1 MKQEIKPA
9 TGRLGVLVVGVGG
22 AVATT
27 MIVGTLASR
36 KGLAKPI
43 GSITQLATMRMEN
56 NEEKLIKDIVPLTNL
71 EDIVFGGWD
80 IFPDNAYEAAMY
92 AEVLKEKDLNGV
104 KEELEAIKPM
114 PAAFDHNWA
123 KRLNGTHVKKAATR
137 WEMVEQLR
145 QDIRDFKAANNCE
158 RVVVLWAASTE
169 IKPATGRLGVLVV
182 GVGGAVATTMIV
194 GTLAS
199 RKGLA
204 KPIGSI
210 TQLATMRMENNEEK
224 LIKDIVPLTNLEDIV
239 FGGWDIFPDNAYEAA
254 MYAEVL
260 KEKDLNGVKEEL
272 EAIKP
277 MPAAFDHNWAKR
289 LNGTHVKKAATR
301 WEMVEQLRQDIRDFK
316 AANNCERVV
325 VLWAAST
332 EIYIPLSDEHM
343 SLAALEKA
351 MKENNTDVISPS
363 MCYAYAAI
371 AEDAPFVMGAPN
383 LCVDTPAMWE
393 FSKQKNVPIS
403 GKDFKSGQTLM
414 KTVLAPMFKTRMLGV
429 NGWFSTNILGNRD
442 GEVLDDP
449 DNFKTKEVSKLSVID
464 TIFEPEKYPDLYGDV
479 YHKVRINYY
488 PPRKDNKEA
497 WDNIDIFGWM
507 GYPMEIKVNF
517 LCRDSILA
525 APIALDLVLF
535 SDLAMRAGMC
545 GIQTWLSFFCKSP
558 MHDFEHQ
565 PEHDLFTQW
574 RMVKQTLRNM
584 IGEKEP
590 DYLA

>member
-22 AVATT
+22 AVSTT
-27 MIVGTLASR
+27 MIAGTLASC

-43 GSITQLATMRMEN
+43 GAVTQLATMRMEN
-56 NEEKLIKDIVPLTNL
+56 NEEKLIKDIVPLTEL

-80 IFPDNAYEAAMY
+80 IFPDNAYEAAVY

-114 PAAFDHNWA
+114 TAAFDHDWA
-123 KRLNGTHVKKAATR
+123 KRLNGTHVKKTATR
-137 WEMVEQLR
+137 WDMVEQLR
-145 QDIRDFKAANNCE
+145 QDIREFKTANNCE
-158 RVVVLWAASTE
+158 R
-169 IKPATGRLGVLVV
+169 I
-182 GVGGAVATTMIV
+182 
-194 GTLAS
+194 
-199 RKGLA
+199 
-204 KPIGSI
+204 
-210 TQLATMRMENNEEK
+210 
-224 LIKDIVPLTNLEDIV
+224 
-239 FGGWDIFPDNAYEAA
+239 
-254 MYAEVL
+254 
-260 KEKDLNGVKEEL
+260 
-272 EAIKP
+272 
-277 MPAAFDHNWAKR
+277 
-289 LNGTHVKKAATR
+289 
-301 WEMVEQLRQDIRDFK
+301 
-316 AANNCERVV
+316 V

-343 SLAALEKA
+343 SLATLEQA
-351 MKENNTDVISPS
+351 MKNNNTAVISPS
-363 MCYAYAAI
+363 MCYAYASI
-371 AEDAPFVMGAPN
+371 AEGAPFVMGAPN
-383 LCVDTPAMWE
+383 LCVDIPAMWE
-393 FSKQKNVPIS
+393 FSKKMNVPIS
-403 GKDFKSGQTLM
+403 GKDFKSGQTML
-414 KTVLAPMFKTRMLGV
+414 KTVLAPMFKARMLGV

-464 TIFEPEKYPDLYGDV
+464 TILEPEKFPDLYGDV

-545 GIQTWLSFFCKSP
+545 GIQVWLSFFCKSP
-558 MHDFEHQ
+558 MHEVEEEA
-565 PEHDLFTQW
+565 EHDLFAQW
-574 RMVKQTLRNM
+574 RMVKKTLRDM
-584 IGEKEP
+584 VGEKEP